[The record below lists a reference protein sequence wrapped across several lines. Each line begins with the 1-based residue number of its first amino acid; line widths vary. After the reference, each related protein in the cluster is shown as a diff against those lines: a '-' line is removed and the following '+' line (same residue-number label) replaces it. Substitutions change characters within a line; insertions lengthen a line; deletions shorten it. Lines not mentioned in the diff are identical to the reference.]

1 MKFNRKKFFDAY
13 RVEFG
18 GLTQA
23 QVNGLEQL
31 LGFIEND
38 RYVTTV
44 EVAAFL
50 LGTTKHE
57 AADTYKPIHEY
68 GGKAYFIKR
77 YGGQTRKGKELGND
91 TPEEGYD
98 YAGKGYPQTTGESNY
113 ERLEDALRIEYPEII
128 ADFERR
134 TGKRFDLTVGDQP
147 NDKSDPQ
154 NMLDPA
160 IAYVSMS
167 YGSRVGLF
175 TGRKLSQYDL
185 KTDVGRKGSRR
196 IINGQDKATLIAGY
210 IAQFIKILKSS
221 KVSGSSQPTAVQ
233 TATDTPSPSE
243 KPQNSETPTNIEAP
257 VNQIAEQIINTGDTA
272 TPTPAP
278 VDVTLNAPQGMGS
291 VQTATKVTVL
301 GITVP
306 PFILVVVETIKGWI
320 SDGFLDAK
328 EIGNTVVSLIKDNSK
343 YILIAVGL
351 VVVVIIIKKITRE
364 LIFLVTVIT
373 HAIPGWNSIT
383 VIAPE
388 KVEVEKK
395 WYQFWK

>member
-1 MKFNRKKFFDAY
+1 MNFNRKKFFDGY

-18 GLTQA
+18 ELTQS

-38 RYVTTV
+38 RYVTTP
-44 EVAAFL
+44 EVAGFL
-50 LGTTKHE
+50 LATTKHE

-113 ERLEDALRIEYPEII
+113 ERLEDALRAEYPEIV

-167 YGSRVGLF
+167 YGSRTGLF
-175 TGRKLSQYDL
+175 TGKKLSQYDL
-185 KTDVGRKGSRR
+185 KTDAGRKGSRR
-196 IINGQDKATLIAGY
+196 IINGQDKASLIAGY
-210 IAQFIKILKSS
+210 IVSFTKILKASKASGASTPSASS
-221 KVSGSSQPTAVQ
+221 TAVQ
-233 TATDTPSPSE
+233 STPIEST
-243 KPQNSETPTNIEAP
+243 PQNVEPPPT
-257 VNQIAEQIINTGDTA
+257 QIAEQIINTGDTTPPEPPAVGGGA
-272 TPTPAP
+272 TDPA
-278 VDVTLNAPQGMGS
+278 VQVSQGGFKSVVATVVGSIGGGATAIWGAFTSDTGIMVVGIVCVTL
-291 VQTATKVTVL
+291 L
-301 GITVP
+301 
-306 PFILVVVETIKGWI
+306 L
-320 SDGFLDAK
+320 L
-328 EIGNTVVSLIKDNSK
+328 SLIFRQVLMDWLRMK
-343 YILIAVGL
+343 L
-351 VVVVIIIKKITRE
+351 
-364 LIFLVTVIT
+364 
-373 HAIPGWNSIT
+373 HADPKQGN
-383 VIAPE
+383 V
-388 KVEVEKK
+388 K
-395 WYQFWK
+395 